1 VIVRILSEGQYELD
15 DEAVAELNTL
25 DDELTRSID
34 AGDDGA
40 FRAALSSLLAKV
52 REAGRPLPVDSLQ
65 PSDFVLP
72 DPDAHVD
79 DVREMLG
86 DEGLVPG

>member
-1 VIVRILSEGQYELD
+1 MIVRILSEGQYELD

-34 AGDDGA
+34 AGDDGV

-52 REAGRPLPVDSLQ
+52 REAGKPLPVDSLQ

>member
-15 DEAVAELNTL
+15 DEAVAELNAL

-34 AGDDGA
+34 TGDDGA

-52 REAGRPLPVDSLQ
+52 REAGKALPVDSLQ

>member
-1 VIVRILSEGQYELD
+1 
-15 DEAVAELNTL
+15 
-25 DDELTRSID
+25 
-34 AGDDGA
+34 
-40 FRAALSSLLAKV
+40 V
-52 REAGRPLPVDSLQ
+52 REAGKALPVDSLQ

>member
-1 VIVRILSEGQYELD
+1 
-15 DEAVAELNTL
+15 
-25 DDELTRSID
+25 
-34 AGDDGA
+34 
-40 FRAALSSLLAKV
+40 V
-52 REAGRPLPVDSLQ
+52 REAGKPLPVDSLQ

-72 DPDAHVD
+72 DSDAHVD

>member
-1 VIVRILSEGQYELD
+1 MIVRILSEGQYEVD

-25 DDELTRSID
+25 DEELTRAID
-34 AGDDGA
+34 ASDDDG
-40 FRAALSSLLAKV
+40 FRSALSSLVAKV
-52 REAGRPLPVDSLQ
+52 RDVGKPLPADALV

-72 DPDAHVD
+72 AADAHVD

>member
-15 DEAVAELNTL
+15 ANAVAELNKL
-25 DDELTRSID
+25 DDELARSID
-34 AGDDGA
+34 TGDDAA
-40 FRAALSSLLAKV
+40 FRAALSSLLGKV
-52 REAGRPLPVDSLQ
+52 REVGKPLPVDLLQ

-72 DPDAHVD
+72 ASDAHVD
-79 DVREMLG
+79 DVRQMLS

>member
-1 VIVRILSEGQYELD
+1 MIVRILSEGQYELD
-15 DEAVAELNTL
+15 DEAVGALNTL
-25 DDELTRSID
+25 DDELTRAID
-34 AGDDGA
+34 AGDDDE
-40 FRAALSSLLAKV
+40 FRATLSSLLTKV
-52 REAGRPLPVDSLQ
+52 RELGKPLPVDALL

-72 DPDAHVD
+72 AADAHVD

>member
-25 DDELTRSID
+25 DEALTRAID
-34 AGDDGA
+34 TGDDGA
-40 FRAALSSLLAKV
+40 FRAALSSLLDKV
-52 REAGRPLPVDSLQ
+52 RDAGKPLPVDSLQ

-72 DPDAHVD
+72 DADAHVD